1 MSAITAADSR
11 TWTKSRMI
19 EVDSLL
25 PEDCVCSGVIANSR
39 KAVLEWVAD
48 RLATA
53 HPGTSS
59 RALFSALMERER
71 LGSTG
76 LGEGVAV
83 PHCRLDCPRLMGA
96 LLSLSRPVSFDA
108 PDGEPVDLLF
118 VLVAPEDEPSAH
130 LEALALVA
138 QVFGNPAER
147 AGLRSAGSADAL
159 KQRFVA
165 AAQRAAPLPDARQA
179 LP

>member
-1 MSAITAADSR
+1 MSGITAADSR
-11 TWTKSRMI
+11 IWTPSRML

-25 PEDCVCSGVIANSR
+25 PADCVGSGVIANSR
-39 KAVLEWVAD
+39 KAVLEWAAD
-48 RLATA
+48 RMATV

-59 RALFSALMERER
+59 RSLFSALMERER

-83 PHCRLDCPRLMGA
+83 PHCRLDCSRLMGA
-96 LLSLSRPVSFDA
+96 LLSLTRPVGFDA
-108 PDGEPVDLLF
+108 ADGEPVDLLF
-118 VLVAPEDEPSAH
+118 MLVAPEDEPSAH

-138 QVFGNPAER
+138 QVFGDPAER
-147 AGLRSAGSADAL
+147 ARLRGAGSAAAL
-159 KQRFVA
+159 KQRFVE
-165 AAQRAAPLPDARQA
+165 AAQRQAPPDTRQA